1 MVKTILLIE
10 DIKNV
15 RESLADI
22 LERKGFHIEQAGNGM
37 EALRKLETLK
47 PDLIIT
53 DVGMPPGMDGYE
65 TCRQIK
71 QVKKIPVTVILYT
84 ATFDKVDAVRAKEAG
99 ADDFVVKGTEPS
111 ELLNAIEMAMKKI

>member
-1 MVKTILLIE
+1 MAKKILLIE
-10 DIKNV
+10 DKKNI

-22 LERKGFHIEQAGNGM
+22 LEKKGYNIEQAKNGN
-37 EALRKLETLK
+37 EALKKLEKSK
-47 PDLIIT
+47 PDLIIS

-71 QVKKIPVTVILYT
+71 QVRKISVKVILYT
-84 ATFDKVDAVRAKEAG
+84 ATFRNVDAVRAKEAG

-111 ELLNAIEMAMKKI
+111 ELFEAINKFI